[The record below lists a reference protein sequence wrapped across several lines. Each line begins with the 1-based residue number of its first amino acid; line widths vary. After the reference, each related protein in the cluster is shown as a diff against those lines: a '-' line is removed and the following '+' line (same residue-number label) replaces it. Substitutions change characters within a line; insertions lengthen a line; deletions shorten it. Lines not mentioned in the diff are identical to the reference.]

1 MSQQFQGLSHQLWCF
16 VPTLLMY
23 CTTKR
28 HLPSDAFLNRKMH
41 NNAFLA
47 RPLPQTLMEQLTAL
61 PQFP

>member
-1 MSQQFQGLSHQLWCF
+1 
-16 VPTLLMY
+16 MY